1 MISTKPKR
9 GNSSG
14 NPRRLMQSM
23 SEAIAWLPA
32 SHRIKHSPESLIGST
47 RAWLAWLRVSARTP
61 IKPVGLQ
68 TISVCRQRRDG
79 TGSFVRKTSLEFQI
93 SHSKECLIPDS
104 SLEQAE
110 FYNLLI
116 QREQNTMRILKVA
129 AIAAALALPAT
140 ASAEMSRSDKAGLY
154 ATIVLHGDR
163 CGTPHSEFIDRL
175 EKTFMEEKFDDQ
187 TVEAAKFTV
196 VDQVKQDGG
205 WAAWCRRVTWVF
217 QKYNELAK

>member
-1 MISTKPKR
+1 MEQVFR
-9 GNSSG
+9 
-14 NPRRLMQSM
+14 
-23 SEAIAWLPA
+23 
-32 SHRIKHSPESLIGST
+32 PE
-47 RAWLAWLRVSARTP
+47 RP
-61 IKPVGLQ
+61 
-68 TISVCRQRRDG
+68 
-79 TGSFVRKTSLEFQI
+79 SLEFQI

-116 QREQNTMRILKVA
+116 QREQNTMRILKIA

-217 QKYNELAK
+217 QKYTELAK